1 MASEEVIVKM
11 DSVELGVEEE
21 EAPDAET
28 SPRANP
34 CEMINGLV
42 QPDSAAMALVARLSD
57 AAAKVRGAFAAPA
70 LGRDYAQ
77 VEVVG
82 VGVEATEGG
91 GFQLKARTRFEGCSV
106 ELVVAGAGLTRT
118 RRDFV

>member
-11 DSVELGVEEE
+11 DSVELGVEEEE

-57 AAAKVRGAFAAPA
+57 AAAKVLKSGFLAAQPCP
-70 LGRDYAQ
+70 RSKT
-77 VEVVG
+77 VG
-82 VGVEATEGG
+82 SECQG
-91 GFQLKARTRFEGCSV
+91 
-106 ELVVAGAGLTRT
+106 
-118 RRDFV
+118 D